1 MSVIQI
7 MPGILALMAGGGSPP
22 PPPPAVNL
30 ATLSAEGGSLTW
42 DDRTYYVQFAG
53 SEDWALGTG
62 DFTIEWWQWLLPGSQ
77 FPRPFSVG
85 SYPSASVAVSIENGT
100 FYYWANGGVI
110 TGVSLTNYENQWVH
124 FALGRQSGV
133 TRIFQNGVLIQT
145 VSESNNITN
154 SSTALTIGNETTVT
168 ETAGFL
174 GYITNFRWTKGIN
187 VYVTNF
193 VPTNVPLTAG
203 ANTRLLLLAETN
215 LGVVVDT
222 SGNHAVTSTNIGWLS
237 VGPYSQRTLLDAGN
251 LASYADPSATWLD
264 LTTFGNNAA
273 LTNVTYNADVGGYL
287 DFGTTGNGQF
297 LTNPALVNQNK
308 TPSAAITMWVN
319 ISDSTNFN
327 FVAGLRG
334 ASEFGFW
341 FLMLDDINQTEARV
355 ETTAGY
361 FDINVNYSAH
371 YGAWRHICFSVNGNR
386 SDLYINGVQ
395 VGSNTNITGTW
406 GTSPD
411 YFMLGSEFGGGN
423 QSENLKMA
431 TFGYHTRARSAS
443 EVLAEFNAQ
452 KARYGL

>member
-1 MSVIQI
+1 MPITQIFPGLLAQMS
-7 MPGILALMAGGGSPP
+7 GGGGPP
-22 PPPPAVNL
+22 PPPVVNL

-42 DDRTYYVQFAG
+42 DARTYYVQFAG

-154 SSTALTIGNETTVT
+154 NSTALTIGNETTVT

-187 VYVTNF
+187 VYVNNF

-203 ANTRLLLLAETN
+203 ANTKLLLLAETN
-215 LGVVVDT
+215 AGAVMDT
-222 SGNHAVTSTNIGWLS
+222 SGNHTVAGTDIGWAA
-237 VGPYSQRTLLDAGN
+237 VGPYSRRTLLDAGN
-251 LASYADPSATWLD
+251 QTSYPDPSATWFD
-264 LTTFGNNAA
+264 LTTFGNNVA
-273 LTNVTYNADVGGYL
+273 LANITYNAGAGGYL

-334 ASEFGFW
+334 AAEFGFW

-371 YGAWRHICFSVNGNR
+371 YGAWRHICFSVNGTR

-431 TFGYHTRARSAS
+431 TFGYHTRARTAS
-443 EVLAEFNAQ
+443 EVLAEFNAE
-452 KARYGL
+452 RSRFGV